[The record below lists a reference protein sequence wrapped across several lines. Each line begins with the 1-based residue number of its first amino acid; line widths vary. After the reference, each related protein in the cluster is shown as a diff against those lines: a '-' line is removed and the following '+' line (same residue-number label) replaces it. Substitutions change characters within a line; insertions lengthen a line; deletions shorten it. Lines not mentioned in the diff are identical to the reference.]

1 MLFIVDTTGT
11 QTNCPRPLSRKKL
24 RQLCPQSHAGLTR
37 REMFS
42 KYGRTSAKMRKELKA
57 RKEYAEKMEA
67 LRATNAIVKPTPEA
81 EPAKPSI
88 FARLS
93 GFFGGLKRKAER
105 TAK

>member
-24 RQLCPQSHAGLTR
+24 RQLCPHSRAGLTR
-37 REMFS
+37 TQMYS
-42 KYGRTSAKMRKELKA
+42 KYMRVSGKMRAELKA
-57 RKEYAEKMEA
+57 QKEHAEQLA
-67 LRATNAIVKPTPEA
+67 AIRATNAIVKPTPDA

-105 TAK
+105 AAK